1 MEPKMTGTLP
11 FMGKKLW
18 ELWQQ
23 VLSRKCRVPFFISFE
38 LGKLLKKFM
47 TLDSRNRGSLRE
59 IMCNS

>member
-23 VLSRKCRVPFFISFE
+23 VLSRKCHVPFLISFE

-47 TLDSRNRGSLRE
+47 TLDPRNRGSLRE